1 MTSGTLRFLVTNL
14 RLGLSQT
21 VLLSF
26 EKRMH
31 SWSTERA
38 WMSPTRLV
46 VVRATNRTVMRLR
59 VLMSADL
66 NGSNGGLHNPSRTTA
81 RSQSGN
87 SGLSVAVARLTP
99 SKKGDQG
106 MLSDRLASVSGVT
119 SKDGS
124 QIDHNSRVGEAF
136 AKPALQEPKDLT
148 NRCLGRHQP
157 GDRAEHHLWNNFH
170 LASQRALVEGALAP
184 WMQLTT
190 PGVSPTA
197 ARHSL

>member
-1 MTSGTLRFLVTNL
+1 MEGHKFGRDLRHPEVLGHKLKVGFKPDSPPVVREAHAFLVDRESMDVPDTLSRSQGNQQDRPEAKGPNVR
-14 RLGLSQT
+14 RLQ
-21 VLLSF
+21 
-26 EKRMH
+26 H
-31 SWSTERA
+31 
-38 WMSPTRLV
+38 
-46 VVRATNRTVMRLR
+46 
-59 VLMSADL
+59 
-66 NGSNGGLHNPSRTTA
+66 GGLHNPSRTTA

-99 SKKGDQG
+99 FKKGDQG

-157 GDRAEHHLWNNFH
+157 GD
-170 LASQRALVEGALAP
+170 
-184 WMQLTT
+184 
-190 PGVSPTA
+190 
-197 ARHSL
+197 